1 MASSAGPQGAE
12 NPIYPED
19 FQLSGRRRTA
29 FCPFHF
35 PPSGWEMFPKGFSWA
50 QIGLGFPRNGS
61 ACRLLLPPP
70 LVPVSLLVLLLP
82 EPKHPKKW
90 NRQSNS
96 NCGLQLFSIR
106 NKKGPEETRLSSY
119 LLPVF
124 AL

>member
-1 MASSAGPQGAE
+1 MASFAGPQGAE
-12 NPIYPED
+12 KPIYPED
-19 FQLSGRRRTA
+19 FQLSGRRTA
-29 FCPFHF
+29 FCPLLLL
-35 PPSGWEMFPKGFSWA
+35 PSGWEMFPKGFSRA
-50 QIGLGFPRNGS
+50 QIGVGFPRNGS

-106 NKKGPEETRLSSY
+106 NKKGPEETCLSSY

-124 AL
+124 TP